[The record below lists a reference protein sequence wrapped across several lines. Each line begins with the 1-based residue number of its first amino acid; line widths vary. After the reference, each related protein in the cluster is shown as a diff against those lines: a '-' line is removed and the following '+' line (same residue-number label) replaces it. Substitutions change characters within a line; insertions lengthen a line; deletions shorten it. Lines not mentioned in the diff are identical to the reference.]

1 MSKYTKFLNLMDEKE
16 YHKAGILI
24 KDLFEEAVYP
34 HYAIYDGYLDW
45 IKENNIET
53 LEEKKNE
60 LKLFE
65 RKYLQISI
73 SFKVFNISKN
83 NIELLGQKF
92 NEIQEEI
99 KSNLCKQNDE
109 QIKAIKSGNSAI
121 LKQLEGK
128 LLEIDKVEDKDS
140 FDKLLIEVK
149 TIESK
154 LNPTKFDES
163 EELFYNKLID
173 LYASKITSF
182 TNYFSNIDLREY
194 NLKALDDFKLTL
206 DTFKK
211 NKRKL
216 LKNNN
221 EFKKLLEEHFF
232 IYDINKLYKETQ
244 EFYSYTYNYIFM
256 RIDDDYKYLFTDI
269 ALKTKKI

>member
-1 MSKYTKFLNLMDEKE
+1 MDEKE
-16 YHKAGILI
+16 YHKASILI
-24 KDLFEEAVYP
+24 KDLFEESVYP

-109 QIKAIKSGNSAI
+109 QIK
-121 LKQLEGK
+121 L
-128 LLEIDKVEDKDS
+128 
-140 FDKLLIEVK
+140 
-149 TIESK
+149 
-154 LNPTKFDES
+154 
-163 EELFYNKLID
+163 
-173 LYASKITSF
+173 
-182 TNYFSNIDLREY
+182 
-194 NLKALDDFKLTL
+194 
-206 DTFKK
+206 
-211 NKRKL
+211 
-216 LKNNN
+216 
-221 EFKKLLEEHFF
+221 
-232 IYDINKLYKETQ
+232 
-244 EFYSYTYNYIFM
+244 
-256 RIDDDYKYLFTDI
+256 
-269 ALKTKKI
+269 

>member
-83 NIELLGQKF
+83 NIAP
-92 NEIQEEI
+92 
-99 KSNLCKQNDE
+99 KS
-109 QIKAIKSGNSAI
+109 
-121 LKQLEGK
+121 
-128 LLEIDKVEDKDS
+128 
-140 FDKLLIEVK
+140 
-149 TIESK
+149 
-154 LNPTKFDES
+154 
-163 EELFYNKLID
+163 
-173 LYASKITSF
+173 YAKNITF
-182 TNYFSNIDLREY
+182 WGC
-194 NLKALDDFKLTL
+194 
-206 DTFKK
+206 
-211 NKRKL
+211 
-216 LKNNN
+216 
-221 EFKKLLEEHFF
+221 
-232 IYDINKLYKETQ
+232 
-244 EFYSYTYNYIFM
+244 
-256 RIDDDYKYLFTDI
+256 
-269 ALKTKKI
+269 

>member
-256 RIDDDYKYLFTDI
+256 RIDSDYKYLFTDI

>member
-121 LKQLEGK
+121 LKQLESK

-221 EFKKLLEEHFF
+221 EF
-232 IYDINKLYKETQ
+232 
-244 EFYSYTYNYIFM
+244 
-256 RIDDDYKYLFTDI
+256 
-269 ALKTKKI
+269 

>member
-45 IKENNIET
+45 IKENNIVT

-256 RIDDDYKYLFTDI
+256 RIDADYKYLFTDI

>member
-256 RIDDDYKYLFTDI
+256 RIDTDYKYLFTDI